1 MLIESENQNFLDSML
16 CVMLRNVS
24 AVYCEV
30 RRIGDSWFLRI
41 RYVPNENINGPYSVL
56 RFVQRFARADKRA
69 KLPRWINQYITEAAS
84 NLSTDMAMSLSKL
97 FMRTISQNANENQTG
112 ISLWTLED
120 VEKAQ
125 AKQKALALEAEQ
137 GQEDVAM
144 EEDEFDDGG
153 ISDSAMMEID
163 LEIRGGP

>member
-1 MLIESENQNFLDSML
+1 
-16 CVMLRNVS
+16 MLR
-24 AVYCEV
+24 
-30 RRIGDSWFLRI
+30 FL
-41 RYVPNENINGPYSVL
+41 
-56 RFVQRFARADKRA
+56 QRFARADKRA

-84 NLSTDMAMSLSKL
+84 NLSTDMAISLSKL

-137 GQEDVAM
+137 GQEDIVM
-144 EEDEFDDGG
+144 EDDEFDDGG
-153 ISDSAMMEID
+153 ISDNAMMEID
-163 LEIRGGP
+163 LEIQGGP